1 MSLHHLGEFGLI
13 ARWKEQLQQALPAG
27 VEGIGDDCALMP
39 SHEGFSL
46 LATTDLLIENTHFIR
61 TKISA
66 EDLGYKALAVNLSD
80 IAAMGGQ
87 PLYAFLSLGLPSET
101 SVEWADQFFAGFKSL
116 ADPTHVLV
124 LGGDTTR
131 SSLLVINV
139 LLIGNIETAAI
150 KRRSAARP
158 HDLICCTG
166 YLGDSGGGLQV
177 LLQDLPLDEHAP
189 ALVQAH
195 HRPRP
200 HLAEGAWLAKQ
211 PGVHA
216 MMDISDGIDSDMR
229 HIMEASHCGAHIQV
243 ESLPISANL
252 RHMCQQRGWSAEDM
266 ALTAGE
272 DYCLLLTVDPIHYPA
287 LQHAYQQHFQYPL
300 FTIGTILDT
309 HSLTYAF
316 HNQQF
321 KSAYSGFDH
330 FKAH

>member
-1 MSLHHLGEFGLI
+1 MLLKDLGEFGLI
-13 ARWKEQLQQALPAG
+13 ARWKEQLQQTLPSG
-27 VEGIGDDCALMP
+27 IEGIGDDCALMP
-39 SHEGFSL
+39 SHENHSL
-46 LATTDLLIENTHFIR
+46 LATTDLLIENTHFMR

-87 PLYAFLSLGLPSET
+87 PLYAFLSLGLPPNI
-101 SVEWADQFFAGFKSL
+101 SVEWTEQFFAGFKSL
-116 ADPTHVLV
+116 ADQTHVLL

-139 LLIGNIETAAI
+139 LVIGNMKTAAI

-166 YLGDSGGGLQV
+166 YLGDSGAGLQM
-177 LLQDLPLDEHAP
+177 LLHDLPLDDQAQ

-216 MMDISDGIDSDMR
+216 MMDVSDGIDSDMR
-229 HIMEASHCGAHIQV
+229 RIMEASHCGAHIQV
-243 ESLPISANL
+243 ESLPISATL
-252 RHMCQQRGWSAEDM
+252 RHLCQQRGWSAEDM

-272 DYCLLLTVDPIHYPA
+272 DYCLLLTVDPLHYSA
-287 LQHAYQQHFQYPL
+287 LQQAYQQHFQRPL
-300 FTIGTILDT
+300 FTIGTISDT
-309 HSLTYAF
+309 SSLIYSF
-316 HNQQF
+316 HNQPF
-321 KSAYSGFDH
+321 KLKHSGFDH
-330 FKAH
+330 FKVH